1 MNSIR
6 LRLLSLLMVIFL
18 VMWLGIVYVTWW
30 RTAHEAEEVYD
41 AHLARAG
48 HVLAGMVLHELKE
61 PATGSVKPKPTAHD
75 LQEEVAELEKLFFD
89 QKYAAKL
96 EFRIW
101 LRGRPFLQSSGSP
114 PSERPQRAGFADIAD
129 AGGAWRS
136 YAMHVAEPDLMVQV
150 VERHAVRETMIN
162 EITGQVL
169 VPIILALP
177 ILVFAI
183 WGGIGRG
190 LRPLRQLAGEVE
202 RRSATQLDRF
212 GRDTRIPR
220 EVQPLVTAL
229 NDLLARLED
238 AFARERR
245 FTADAAHELRTP
257 LASLKTQAQ
266 VALRARDDED
276 RRRALTAIMSGV
288 DRASHLVE
296 QLLTLARL
304 DPEQGPGEFTPVAL
318 RALAEEA
325 IGLCM
330 PLAVGKQID
339 LGLGAAEALDVQGN
353 PLALLVLVRNLI
365 DNAVRY
371 TPSGGQVEVS
381 LRREGRHAVVAVADS
396 GPGIPVAERQRVFER
411 FHRGLGH
418 DAQGCGLG
426 LSIVLRIVEMHGG
439 EVRLGAAPQ
448 GGLLAEVWL
457 PVDGARI

>member
-6 LRLLSLLMVIFL
+6 VRLLLLLMGVFL
-18 VMWLGIVYVTWW
+18 LMWAGIIYVTWW
-30 RTAHEAEEVYD
+30 KTAHEAEEVYD

-48 HVLAGMVLHELKE
+48 YVLAGMVLHELEE
-61 PATGSVKPKPTAHD
+61 PASGVRRLQPDVHD
-75 LQEEVAELEKLFFD
+75 LQEEVEDLENLFFD

-101 LRGRPFLQSSGSP
+101 WHGRPFLQSSGVLP
-114 PSERPQRAGFADIAD
+114 AAVPHTTGFADISD
-129 AGGAWRS
+129 TAGSWRS
-136 YAMHVAEPDLMVQV
+136 YSMHIAEQELVVQV
-150 VERHAVRETMIN
+150 VERHAVREVMIG
-162 EITGQVL
+162 EITNQVL
-169 VPIILALP
+169 VPIIVALP
-177 ILVFAI
+177 LLVLAI
-183 WGGIGRG
+183 WVGIGRG
-190 LRPLRQLAGEVE
+190 LKPLWRLASEVE
-202 RRSATQLDRF
+202 QRSATQLDRF
-212 GRDTRIPR
+212 GRNNGVPR

-229 NDLLARLED
+229 NNLLVRLED

-266 VALRARDDED
+266 VALRANDGEE
-276 RRRALTAIMSGV
+276 RRRALTAILSGV
-288 DRASHLVE
+288 DRANHLVE

-304 DPEQGPGEFTPVAL
+304 DPEQGPGEVMPVAL

-339 LGLGAAEALDVQGN
+339 LGLGPIETVEVQGN

-381 LRREGRHAVVAVADS
+381 LRREGQYVAVTVADS
-396 GPGIPVAERQRVFER
+396 GPGIPAAERQRVFER

-418 DAQGCGLG
+418 DTQGCGLG
-426 LSIVLRIVEMHGG
+426 LSIVLRIAEMHGG
-439 EVRLGAAPQ
+439 EVRLGDAPQ

-457 PVDGARI
+457 PVA